1 MIATLVVS
9 MEMASM
15 PATPTDTCSS
25 GCRTKDHKSYA
36 ECLKSKSVSHPP
48 TILSSAQKHW
58 DAELAAFGAAER
70 QGIHPSGTSMKQ
82 INDAVEISQR
92 TGRAFDAANVVESI
106 SG

>member
-1 MIATLVVS
+1 
-9 MEMASM
+9 MARTRISN
-15 PATPTDTCSS
+15 CSS
-25 GCRTKDHKSYA
+25 GCRTRDHSSYA
-36 ECLKSKSVSHPP
+36 ECLRSKSVSHPP

-70 QGIHPSGTSMKQ
+70 QGIHPAGTSMKQ